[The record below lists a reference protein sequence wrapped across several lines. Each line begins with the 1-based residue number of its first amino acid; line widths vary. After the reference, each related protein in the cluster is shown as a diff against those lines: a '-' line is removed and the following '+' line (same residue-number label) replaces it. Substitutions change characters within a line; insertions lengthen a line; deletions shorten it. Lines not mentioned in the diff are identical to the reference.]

1 MVSIRIVP
9 RASSARVRRR
19 RNPSFVPSPRRTQ
32 TFRAPCRFCAR
43 RPRCKVIQVS
53 RSFGRSSIASRAS
66 SSSRSRP
73 PRLAS
78 HRPGRSV
85 RRSQSLI
92 RALAQTPDAKTADPS
107 RPASARPAFARRRRR
122 SRVHRRR
129 RSRVPEA
136 LPRFT
141 PAPHELVTRL
151 PGHRGRLAR
160 RRRRRVAAP
169 VPTTMT
175 MLMMMTPMT
184 LRGHRASSR
193 IGRARDRR
201 DSSDAHR
208 SLVRRVCRRVSST
221 DRRRP
226 RVWVR
231 HVRAPMTCVTTCVTV
246 CTLCMCK
253 QYKPCTIPRVFPSMD
268 EKLRKSCNSLT
279 GWKTPEAF
287 RAFWNWVNGGKRTG
301 PQMPRCITSQKQVHP
316 RRRRVMT

>member
-1 MVSIRIVP
+1 VP
-9 RASSARVRRR
+9 ILRASSETQSHSSQSVVRPSRTHRV
-19 RNPSFVPSPRRTQ
+19 
-32 TFRAPCRFCAR
+32 
-43 RPRCKVIQVS
+43 
-53 RSFGRSSIASRAS
+53 

-78 HRPGRSV
+78 HRRDRSV

-169 VPTTMT
+169 VPTTMMM

-184 LRGHRASSR
+184 TRGHRASSR

-208 SLVRRVCRRVSST
+208 SPGRRVSSSCVVHRPST
-221 DRRRP
+221 SAGVGSTRSRR
-226 RVWVR
+226 
-231 HVRAPMTCVTTCVTV
+231 
-246 CTLCMCK
+246 
-253 QYKPCTIPRVFPSMD
+253 
-268 EKLRKSCNSLT
+268 
-279 GWKTPEAF
+279 
-287 RAFWNWVNGGKRTG
+287 
-301 PQMPRCITSQKQVHP
+301 
-316 RRRRVMT
+316 